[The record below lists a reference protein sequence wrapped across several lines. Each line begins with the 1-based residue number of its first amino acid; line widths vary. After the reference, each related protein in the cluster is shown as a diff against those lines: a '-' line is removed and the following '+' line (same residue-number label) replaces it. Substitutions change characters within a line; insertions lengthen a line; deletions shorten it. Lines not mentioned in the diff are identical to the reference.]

1 LQQPFAAEIAMETSR
16 LTQRANFAEL
26 VEVGLR
32 LGLLG
37 LLLLWCFRIIAPFL
51 DLLVWASILA
61 IAFRPLHQRLS
72 GILGG
77 RNTLAAT
84 LVVLLLFAVLV
95 VPVVAVS
102 FSVVE
107 GIQLVTEALETGS
120 IKMPDITVASWPV
133 VGESLQRALTWLS
146 SNTEAALVKIGP
158 YLASLSVSAVS
169 VAGSGGLALLVF
181 AASALIAAAFLVYAD
196 ELSRPIAIL
205 AQRVVG
211 ARGNEFLVL
220 ATATIRSVFKGVIG
234 VAVIQA
240 ALAAI
245 GLFAVGVPGAG
256 LWAMLVLVLAIV
268 QLPPMLIL
276 LPTVFWAFSELQTLP
291 AVVFA
296 VWSVVVGLSDN
307 MLKVVLLGRGLAV
320 PMLVILI
327 GAIGGLIASGF
338 VGLFVGPV
346 IMALAYQIF
355 RGWLY
360 AESPAIEVAAESPA
374 IQPPNSGPM

>member
-1 LQQPFAAEIAMETSR
+1 METSR

-61 IAFRPLHQRLS
+61 IAFRPLHQRLT

-102 FSVVE
+102 FSVVD
-107 GIQLVTEALETGS
+107 GIQLVTEALKTGS
-120 IKMPDITVASWPV
+120 IKMPDFTVADWPV

-146 SNTEAALVKIGP
+146 SNTEAALVKVGP
-158 YLASLSVSAVS
+158 YLASFSVSAVG

-360 AESPAIEVAAESPA
+360 TESPA
-374 IQPPNSGPM
+374 IQSQDSAPM